1 MDKTEKLYLI
11 SRYESSIDS
20 LLDFVRSI
28 PAPAIDFRPNL
39 PGAWTIREH
48 AIHFLDAETFAY
60 GRLRLAVAQP
70 GVEVFAWN
78 EIAWQE
84 KAKYETAEAM
94 ASLEIARE
102 LRRIVGTMFR
112 AFVDADWE
120 AFYVRHPQ
128 RGRMTVADILKLYID
143 HVQFHMSYLRRNLDA
158 FEGESRS

>member
-94 ASLEIARE
+94 ASLEI
-102 LRRIVGTMFR
+102 
-112 AFVDADWE
+112 
-120 AFYVRHPQ
+120 VRHPQ